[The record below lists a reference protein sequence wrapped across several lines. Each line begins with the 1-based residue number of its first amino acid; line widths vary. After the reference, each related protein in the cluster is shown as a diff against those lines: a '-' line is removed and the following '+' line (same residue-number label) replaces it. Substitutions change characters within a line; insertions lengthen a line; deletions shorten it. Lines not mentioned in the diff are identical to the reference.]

1 MIKKIL
7 DYLITNNKTIS
18 FAESCTGGNLSV
30 TITKIP
36 GASKVFN
43 GSIVSYSKYS
53 KEKIIG
59 IEKNEIDIFS
69 PVSLSLI
76 HI

>member
-30 TITKIP
+30 SITKIP

-43 GSIVSYSKYS
+43 GSIVSASKVMS
-53 KEKIIG
+53 ILGFIAQAKEKSKKWCFLTI
-59 IEKNEIDIFS
+59 
-69 PVSLSLI
+69 
-76 HI
+76 